1 MLTLQR
7 VSAVNCQYGVRP
19 QDKKCILAGTCLRSY
34 GQRRGSTRGLTVQTA
49 EKGGSFAE
57 RGEKRVPGAKA
68 RIDFAPVM
76 PGRPEAEALG
86 YQSRPISET
95 GLLSGDTIPQEEE
108 VAGE

>member
-1 MLTLQR
+1 MATNSDPENGTQ
-7 VSAVNCQYGVRP
+7 Q
-19 QDKKCILAGTCLRSY
+19 KCILAGTCLRSY
-34 GQRRGSTRGLTVQTA
+34 GQRRRSTRGLTVQAA

-95 GLLSGDTIPQEEE
+95 GLYERGDTIPQEEE